1 MKEKYIKLR
10 DARGMTDF
18 QVSKETGIPPTTLYD
33 FVKRD
38 NGNLSIENA
47 KKIAK
52 LFNVTLDFL
61 AE

>member
-1 MKEKYIKLR
+1 MREKYIKLR
-10 DARGMTDF
+10 DARGMNDA
-18 QVSKETGIPPTTLYD
+18 QVSRESGVPVTTLYS
-33 FVKRD
+33 FVKH
-38 NGNLSIENA
+38 GTNLSVENA